1 MKIRNYS
8 EIQELNA
15 ALDKCTNSVWLMG
28 PDDESYNMKNEED
41 YINGVIRLA
50 ETDADQLGIFTTSGH
65 DEKVMMSICEKLAA

>member
-1 MKIRNYS
+1 MKIRTYS
-8 EIQELNA
+8 ELREFKA
-15 ALDKCTNSVWLMG
+15 AIDECTNSVWLMG